1 MCLQRINRLNY
12 QNKNSF
18 PEQLIILFNK
28 SITADKNN
36 GSKYGNFYKKKLR
49 QKSYNPNLAWK
60 TNKISVNSSRS
71 LFTTKIVFLC
81 FQLTVWTL
89 TAAATG
95 SVSPGAA
102 SAGRAGGARRAP
114 RWTTRRGGVCPTA
127 AATAPGTLRPASA
140 SVTRATGASHAA

>member
-1 MCLQRINRLNY
+1 MCLQHINRLNY

-60 TNKISVNSSRS
+60 TNKISANNPLSSQQTNIV
-71 LFTTKIVFLC
+71 LFS
-81 FQLTVWTL
+81 QWTVRTL
-89 TAAATG
+89 TAVVMA
-95 SVSPGAA
+95 SVSPGPA
-102 SAGRAGGARRAP
+102 SAGRAGGARPAP
-114 RWTTRRGGVCPTA
+114 RWTTRRGDVCPTA
-127 AATAPGTLRPASA
+127 AATAPGTWRLVSV
-140 SVTRATGASHAA
+140 SVTRDTGASHAP

>member
-60 TNKISVNSSRS
+60 TNKISVNSS
-71 LFTTKIVFLC
+71 LFTTKIVFS
-81 FQLTVWTL
+81 QLTVWTL
-89 TAAATG
+89 TVAATG

-102 SAGRAGGARRAP
+102 SAGRAGGARPAP

-127 AATAPGTLRPASA
+127 AATGPGTLRPASV
-140 SVTRATGASHAA
+140 SVTQATGESHAV